1 MSALA
6 RIWQRTFPAL
16 LLALS
21 VVLLG
26 AGLLAYTPTAPGDDP
41 TIDPGDP
48 VFEPTAPITGA
59 QPSPTD
65 FESPLP
71 PSPFASPSPDWPG
84 DSPAPSPGGTLD
96 PVSPPPV
103 GSPGFPT
110 TVPGGT
116 PTAGATP
123 PPGTSPVPGAT
134 PGTGATPRPGT
145 SPRPPTTGPTPAPA
159 TLGNGRAT
167 RIVIPAM
174 NIDLA
179 VVSQTLNVPGNRN
192 HYPLCDVAQYLNDH
206 ARPGAKGTTYI
217 YAHARRG
224 MFLPLLEA
232 SRRNNGREMIGYL
245 VEVYTSDNRL
255 HLYEIF
261 KVKRHATDLSIV
273 NQLPREGRQLVMQT
287 SEGPRGHVPKL
298 QVAARPIGVVQAD
311 PRQANPVARPRAC
324 R

>member
-1 MSALA
+1 MSLLA
-6 RIWQRTFPAL
+6 RLWNRAFPAL
-16 LLALS
+16 LLSIS

-26 AGLLAYTPTAPGDDP
+26 AGLLAYAPAGPSGDP
-41 TIDPGDP
+41 TLDPGDP
-48 VFEPTAPITGA
+48 GLEPTAPAIGGV
-59 QPSPTD
+59 PSPTD
-65 FESPLP
+65 WLTPLP
-71 PSPFASPSPDWPG
+71 PGAAGPSPGEVVNGTAEPSPGPDASPSPGTSFGYASPG
-84 DSPAPSPGGTLD
+84 PGNGATPSPGNQATPD
-96 PVSPPPV
+96 P
-103 GSPGFPT
+103 GN
-110 TVPGGT
+110 
-116 PTAGATP
+116 GATP
-123 PPGTSPVPGAT
+123 PPANGG
-134 PGTGATPRPGT
+134 TPRPAPT
-145 SPRPPTTGPTPAPA
+145 RPPTAGPSPGPI

-192 HYPLCDVAQYLNDH
+192 HYPLCDVAQYLNDF

-261 KVKRHATDLSIV
+261 KVKRHATDLSLAY
-273 NQLPREGRQLVMQT
+273 QLPREGRQLVMQT
-287 SEGPRGHVPKL
+287 SEGPRGHAPKL
-298 QVAARPIGVVQAD
+298 QVAARPIGVVPAD
-311 PRQANPVARPRAC
+311 PREAKPAARPRAC

>member
-1 MSALA
+1 MHAMA
-6 RIWQRTFPAL
+6 RLWQRIIPAL
-16 LLALS
+16 LLAVS
-21 VVLLG
+21 VVLLS
-26 AGLLAYTPTAPGDDP
+26 AGLLSYAPAAQDGQSSFE
-41 TIDPGDP
+41 PGDP
-48 VFEPTAPITGA
+48 AFEPTPPAIGG

-65 FESPLP
+65 FSTPLP
-71 PSPFASPSPDWPG
+71 PAPGVSPSPAT
-84 DSPAPSPGGTLD
+84 SPFGTLEPSPD
-96 PVSPPPV
+96 VSPSPV
-103 GSPGFPT
+103 GSPGNASPT
-110 TVPGGT
+110 PRPTAGGAATPTPGGT
-116 PTAGATP
+116 
-123 PPGTSPVPGAT
+123 
-134 PGTGATPRPGT
+134 
-145 SPRPPTTGPTPAPA
+145 RPPTTGPSPAPI

-179 VVSQTLNVPGNRN
+179 VVSQTLKVAGNRD
-192 HYPLCDVAQYLNDH
+192 HYPLCDVAQYLNDFS
-206 ARPGAKGTTYI
+206 RPGAKGTTYL

-261 KVKRHATDLSIV
+261 KVKRHATDLSIAY
-273 NQLPREGRQLVMQT
+273 QPPREGRQLVMQT

-298 QVAARPIGVVQAD
+298 QVAARPIGVVAAD